1 MGCKKCNT
9 SKCTCEVTTCIN
21 PLIYMMKGVFSLVGT
36 ESDNLLVLEILASI
50 SKGGGLVKFPID
62 GPIRVPIKTTTT
74 ASTGTAA
81 DTGVNAK
88 VGFTLDITTALI
100 ETLTAGIS
108 ISNNKNL
115 CCPDCKNGVYFLGG
129 ARNFVYLYTTL
140 TGGLAAAKVETK
152 TLAAPLTKTRICC
165 LEHAST
171 VQTWMDVVTII
182 GDQYSCCN
190 TDFNEA
196 VQQWFNASSSTSV
209 NFYLDDI
216 LEIGILESS
225 SFNGYSG
232 LGILFNYLQLSHP
245 ELTTED
251 YLNIL
256 GVIVNLGIVIQCN
269 GCEMIISSTDTYI
282 NSIGGGLVVL
292 PA

>member
-9 SKCTCEVTTCIN
+9 NKCTCEVTTCIN
-21 PLIYMMKGVFSLVGT
+21 PLIYMFKGIFPLIGT
-36 ESDNLLVLEILASI
+36 ESNNLLVLKILASI
-50 SKGGGLVKFPID
+50 SKGGGPIKFPTD
-62 GPIRVPIKTTTT
+62 GPIRVPIKTTD
-74 ASTGTAA
+74 TAA
-81 DTGVNAK
+81 TDTAAISK
-88 VGFTLDITTALI
+88 LGFTLDLTTALI

-129 ARNFVYLYTTL
+129 AESFITL
-140 TGGLAAAKVETK
+140 QQDL
-152 TLAAPLTKTRICC
+152 LNSKTRICC
-165 LEHAST
+165 LEHASS
-171 VQTWMDVVTII
+171 VQTWLNILEATQN
-182 GDQYSCCN
+182 QYGCCN

-196 VQQWFNASSSTSV
+196 VQQWFSASSSTSV

-216 LEIGILESS
+216 LEIGVLESS

-232 LGILFNYLQLSHP
+232 LGILFNYLQLTHP
-245 ELTTED
+245 ELTSED

-269 GCEMIISSTDTYI
+269 GCEMIMASTQTYLQWAEI
-282 NSIGGGLVVL
+282 IGGGGGAVAI

>member
-9 SKCTCEVTTCIN
+9 NKCTCEVTTCMN
-21 PLIYMMKGVFSLVGT
+21 PLIYMFKGIFSLVGT
-36 ESDNLLVLEILASI
+36 ESDNLQVLEILASI
-50 SKGGGLVKFPID
+50 SNST
-62 GPIRVPIKTTTT
+62 GPI
-74 ASTGTAA
+74 ASPT
-81 DTGVNAK
+81 
-88 VGFTLDITTALI
+88 FTLDITTALI

-129 ARNFVYLYTTL
+129 AQNFIDLHTALSLST
-140 TGGLAAAKVETK
+140 
-152 TLAAPLTKTRICC
+152 TRICC
-165 LEHAST
+165 LEHAAT
-171 VQTWMDVVTII
+171 IETWLRVLEKTQ
-182 GDQYSCCN
+182 DQYKCCD

-196 VQQWFNASSSTSV
+196 VYQWFNASSSTSV

-216 LEIGILESS
+216 LAIGVLESS

-232 LGILFNYLQLSHP
+232 LGILFNYLQLNHP
-245 ELTTED
+245 ELTAED

-269 GCEMIISSTDTYI
+269 GCEMIMASVETYLKWAEAT
-282 NSIGGGLVVL
+282 GGGGGPL
-292 PA
+292 PV

>member
-1 MGCKKCNT
+1 MSCKKCNT
-9 SKCTCEVTTCIN
+9 NKCTCEVTTCIN
-21 PLIYMMKGVFSLVGT
+21 PLIYMFKGIFSLVGT
-36 ESDNLLVLEILASI
+36 ESDNIFILEILANI
-50 SKGGGLVKFPID
+50 SNGGGKGDVAFPKDQIGEAAVNAEVGIKKPID
-62 GPIRVPIKTTTT
+62 ANPIGPIRTLK
-74 ASTGTAA
+74 
-81 DTGVNAK
+81 
-88 VGFTLDITTALI
+88 FTLDLTTALI
-100 ETLTAGIS
+100 EALTAGIS

-129 ARNFVYLYTTL
+129 AQNFIDLYAALSLTT
-140 TGGLAAAKVETK
+140 
-152 TLAAPLTKTRICC
+152 TRICC

-171 VQTWMDVVTII
+171 VQTWMNVLAETN
-182 GDQYSCCN
+182 DQYACCN

-196 VQQWFNASSSTSV
+196 VQQWFSASSSTSV

-216 LEIGILESS
+216 LATGVLESS

-245 ELTTED
+245 ELTAED

-269 GCEMIISSTDTYI
+269 GCEMIIASTDTYI
-282 NSIGGGLVVL
+282 DSISPVAL
-292 PA
+292 A